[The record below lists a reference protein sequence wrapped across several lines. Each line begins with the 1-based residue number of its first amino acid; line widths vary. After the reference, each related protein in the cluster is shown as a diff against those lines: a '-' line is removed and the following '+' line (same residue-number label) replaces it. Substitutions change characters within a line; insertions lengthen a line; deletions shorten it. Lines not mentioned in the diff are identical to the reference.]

1 MAFEFKLPDI
11 GEGVVEGEIVKWLV
25 RKGDQVKEDEPLVEV
40 MTDKATIVIPSPRRG
55 KVVKTRGQEGE
66 IIKVGETLV
75 VIEEEAQE
83 GKKEAMEPQ
92 RVRKEHPAAAE
103 RSQPLPAGKAPKE
116 GERILATPATRKL
129 ARELGVDLSQVSG
142 TGPGG
147 RVTPDDIR
155 QYVAESA
162 TPLKAASAV
171 HQERVAETPAVGAPP
186 AAVREKEERVP
197 FRGVRR
203 RIAEKMVRSK
213 TKAPHFTYIEE
224 ADVTDLVALRAQLE
238 EAVREQGV
246 KITYL
251 AFIVRAVAKALRQ
264 YSFLNATLDE
274 ERGEIVL
281 KKYYNIGIAVSTPQG
296 LMVPV
301 IKAADRKSVV
311 ELAREIER
319 LARQAREGSIQLE
332 DLRDGTFTITSLGA
346 LGGIFATP
354 IINYPEVA
362 ILGVHRISTRPV
374 VRDGQI
380 VPREVMYLS
389 LSFDHRVVD
398 GVVGA
403 EFARTV
409 IQYLEKPSLFFL
421 ENL

>member
-25 RKGDQVKEDEPLVEV
+25 REGDQVKEDEPLVEV